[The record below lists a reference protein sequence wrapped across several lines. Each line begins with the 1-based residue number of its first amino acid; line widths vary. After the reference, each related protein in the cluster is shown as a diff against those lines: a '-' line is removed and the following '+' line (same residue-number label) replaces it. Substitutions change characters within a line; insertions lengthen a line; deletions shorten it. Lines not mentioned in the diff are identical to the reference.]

1 MGQSL
6 PTIFRTVERRNGKMS
21 NVSIPYNYPKKCLC
35 CNEGTIQDFHDVCLI
50 CGWEDD
56 EIQNDDPTYGG
67 GANKDSLEQH
77 REAFLQERSH
87 NKRYMWC
94 NTWK

>member
-1 MGQSL
+1 MKY
-6 PTIFRTVERRNGKMS
+6 RTM
-21 NVSIPYNYPKKCLC
+21 IL
-35 CNEGTIQDFHDVCLI
+35 HI

-56 EIQNDDPTYGG
+56 EIQNDDPTYTG

-77 REAFLQERSH
+77 REAFMKKRSR
-87 NKRYMWC
+87 NERYMWC